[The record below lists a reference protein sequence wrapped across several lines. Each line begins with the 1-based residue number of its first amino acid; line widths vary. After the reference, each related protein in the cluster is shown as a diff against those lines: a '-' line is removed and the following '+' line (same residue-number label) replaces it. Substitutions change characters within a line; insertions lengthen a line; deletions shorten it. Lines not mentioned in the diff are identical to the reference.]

1 MHERDDTEE
10 SRITNPKNILIFVSL
25 PNSNAILNSSDI
37 AEVDPRD
44 HMGDDSIRTCAAF
57 VYSEKFLD
65 YPFYIPY
72 GSCDNLDFSIW
83 THHII

>member
-1 MHERDDTEE
+1 MREMTLK
-10 SRITNPKNILIFVSL
+10 SRITNPKNILFFVSL

-44 HMGDDSIRTCAAF
+44 HMGDNSIRTCAAF
-57 VYSEKFLD
+57 AYSEKFLD
-65 YPFYIPY
+65 YPLYIPY

-83 THHII
+83 THHIT